1 MQLPNDPVML
11 MSVINLKLRDFYSN
25 LDALCEDMNVD
36 KGELSEKL
44 SSAGFEYDEEHN
56 QFIYYLCIIYYS
68 ATVFLLRLNFF
79 AKKY

>member
-56 QFIYYLCIIYYS
+56 QLCIIYYFS
-68 ATVFLLRLNFF
+68 HSFF
-79 AKKY
+79 TAAEFFFKKVLTF